1 MHSLSIHQER
11 SVNTFLRWAA
21 MMVIAAIT
29 DQALDKG
36 RVERVKNFIVE
47 QANQAISNAIKH
59 ERAPALIKEMA
70 EDLSDVVVD
79 WVIRTILWVAR
90 ATGQIEVK

>member
-1 MHSLSIHQER
+1 M
-11 SVNTFLRWAA
+11 NAFLKWAA

-36 RVERVKNFIVE
+36 RVERIKNFIVS
-47 QANQAISNAIKH
+47 QAHEAISNAIKH
-59 ERAPALIKEMA
+59 ERAAALIKEMA
-70 EDLSDVVVD
+70 ADLADDVVN
-79 WVIRTILWVAR
+79 WVIKTIYWVAK

>member
-1 MHSLSIHQER
+1 M
-11 SVNTFLRWAA
+11 NAFLKYAA
-21 MMVIAAIT
+21 MLVIGAIT
-29 DQALDKG
+29 DQALDKANI
-36 RVERVKNFIVE
+36 ERVKNFIVG

-59 ERAPALIKEMA
+59 ERAAALIKEMA

-90 ATGQIEVK
+90 ATGQIEGAK

>member
-1 MHSLSIHQER
+1 M
-11 SVNTFLRWAA
+11 NAFLKYAA
-21 MMVIAAIT
+21 MLVIGAIT
-29 DQALDKG
+29 DQALDKANI
-36 RVERVKNFIVE
+36 ERVKNFIVD

-59 ERAPALIKEMA
+59 ERAAALIKELA
-70 EDLSDVVVD
+70 GDLSDVVVD

>member
-1 MHSLSIHQER
+1 M
-11 SVNTFLRWAA
+11 NAFLKYAA
-21 MMVIAAIT
+21 MLVIGAIT
-29 DQALDKG
+29 NQALDKANI
-36 RVERVKNFIVE
+36 ERVKNFIVD

-59 ERAPALIKEMA
+59 ERAAALIKELA
-70 EDLSDVVVD
+70 GDLSDVVVD